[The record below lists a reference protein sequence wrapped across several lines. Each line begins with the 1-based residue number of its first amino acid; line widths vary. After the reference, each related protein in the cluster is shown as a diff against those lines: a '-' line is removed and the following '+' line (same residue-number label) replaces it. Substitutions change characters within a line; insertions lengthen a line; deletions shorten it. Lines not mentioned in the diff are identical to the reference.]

1 MRDAAQAIR
10 EAVESPAIA
19 RVIEEEKLPESYRG
33 ALREHIAPVATAIL
47 RALDA
52 ASRPLLIGIN
62 GCQGSGKS
70 TLARFLA
77 VLLEQAGGLRCPEVS
92 IDDLYLP
99 RADRI
104 ALGQQVHPLLATRG
118 VPGTHDLPL
127 GRTVLERLLSPS
139 RAEDVA
145 IPRFLKSI
153 DDRAPADQWSRWQ
166 GATDAVLFEGWC
178 VACTPQE
185 ASALDEPINALEAEE
200 DRDGEWRRYVN
211 RSLRED
217 YPALFGPIDF
227 LVFLRAPSFE
237 CVHQWRRKQEEKLTQ
252 RLRDENA
259 PPEAFSRV
267 MSNAELTR
275 FIQHYERLTR
285 HMLSDLG
292 ERAQAIIDLAEDH
305 RLVGHQLR
313 GNPGSSGATHA

>member
-1 MRDAAQAIR
+1 MREAASAIR
-10 EAVESPAIA
+10 EAVEGSAVA
-19 RVIEEEKLPESYRG
+19 RVIEEEKLPQSYRE
-33 ALREHIAPVATAIL
+33 ALREHIAPVATRIL
-47 RALDA
+47 SALTE

-77 VLLEQAGGLRCPEVS
+77 VLLEEAGGLRCPEVS

-99 RADRI
+99 RADRL
-104 ALGQQVHPLLATRG
+104 ALGEQIHPLLATRG

-127 GRTVLERLLSPS
+127 GSAVLEGLLSPS
-139 RAEDVA
+139 REDSVA

-153 DDRAPADQWSRWQ
+153 DDRAPEAQWSRWE
-166 GATDAVLFEGWC
+166 GAADAVLFEGWC

-185 ASALDEPINALEAEE
+185 ESALGEPINTLEAEE
-200 DRDGEWRRYVN
+200 DQDGQWRRYVN
-211 RSLRED
+211 RSLRQD
-217 YPALFGPIDF
+217 YPALFAPIDF

-252 RLRDENA
+252 RLREEQA

-267 MSNAELTR
+267 MSEAELTR

-285 HMLSDLG
+285 HMLNHLSK
-292 ERAQAIIDLAEDH
+292 RAQAIIDLAQDH
-305 RLVGHQLR
+305 RLVAHQLC
-313 GNPGSSGATHA
+313 GEPGAMGPADA